1 MGNRVFD
8 IKNIILLN
16 IDEDDLNS
24 FLVDMDIDDK
34 GKALYQLDELT
45 REIINVIPE
54 YAFACYHNPDIP
66 QTESVDKL
74 REAAKSI
81 YKIKEY
87 ELMRRW
93 YMNNDN
99 EALIELE
106 KSSYKKRGEFGELL
120 LHMLLRDFKETIP
133 LISKVYFKDSMGVP
147 AHGFDA
153 VHVSPKDGMLWLG
166 ESKLYSDGKNGIDE
180 LLEDINHHIKRDYLD
195 EQFIV
200 IKKNLT
206 NNSIPERDQWIEQLN
221 KCSKLQ
227 DKIKTINIPLLC
239 TYPHDIYNKFTN
251 MTDPN
256 AISYHE
262 INIRELKSYFDKK
275 NTHPL
280 KNSLNIILMLFPI
293 RDKNEFVKRL
303 HERLWHMQEM

>member
-99 EALIELE
+99 EALIEL
-106 KSSYKKRGEFGELL
+106 
-120 LHMLLRDFKETIP
+120 
-133 LISKVYFKDSMGVP
+133 VV
-147 AHGFDA
+147 
-153 VHVSPKDGMLWLG
+153 
-166 ESKLYSDGKNGIDE
+166 
-180 LLEDINHHIKRDYLD
+180 
-195 EQFIV
+195 
-200 IKKNLT
+200 
-206 NNSIPERDQWIEQLN
+206 
-221 KCSKLQ
+221 
-227 DKIKTINIPLLC
+227 
-239 TYPHDIYNKFTN
+239 
-251 MTDPN
+251 
-256 AISYHE
+256 
-262 INIRELKSYFDKK
+262 
-275 NTHPL
+275 
-280 KNSLNIILMLFPI
+280 
-293 RDKNEFVKRL
+293 
-303 HERLWHMQEM
+303 